1 MTTLLLLIIYIAFIS
16 LGIPDSLFGTA
27 WPAIYSELT
36 LPISYGSFVT
46 IIISCGT
53 IISSLLSSRLLARFG
68 TGFICI
74 FSTALTA
81 IALLLFSFSNNFYL
95 LCVCALPLGLG
106 AGAIDI
112 ALNNYVALHY
122 SAIHM
127 SFLLFLRC
135 RCIGQP
141 IYLIKNYW
149 ITRKLAHRV
158 PNCRQYSICNSIIID
173 SHNNPLEQN

>member
-1 MTTLLLLIIYIAFIS
+1 MTTLLLLVIYIAFIS

-81 IALLLFSFSNNFYL
+81 IALLLFSFSITFTCYASAPYL
-95 LCVCALPLGLG
+95 L
-106 AGAIDI
+106 D
-112 ALNNYVALHY
+112 
-122 SAIHM
+122 
-127 SFLLFLRC
+127 
-135 RCIGQP
+135 
-141 IYLIKNYW
+141 
-149 ITRKLAHRV
+149 
-158 PNCRQYSICNSIIID
+158 
-173 SHNNPLEQN
+173 

>member
-1 MTTLLLLIIYIAFIS
+1 MTTLLLLVIYIAFIS

-127 SFLLFLRC
+127 SFLHCFYGVGVSASH
-135 RCIGQP
+135 ISYQ
-141 IYLIKNYW
+141 
-149 ITRKLAHRV
+149 KLLDHKETGAPGTKLPPV
-158 PNCRQYSICNSIIID
+158 FNLQFYYY
-173 SHNNPLEQN
+173 

>member
-1 MTTLLLLIIYIAFIS
+1 MTTLLLLVIYIAFIS

-112 ALNNYVALHY
+112 ALNNYVAL
-122 SAIHM
+122 
-127 SFLLFLRC
+127 
-135 RCIGQP
+135 
-141 IYLIKNYW
+141 
-149 ITRKLAHRV
+149 T
-158 PNCRQYSICNSIIID
+158 
-173 SHNNPLEQN
+173 

>member
-1 MTTLLLLIIYIAFIS
+1 MTTLLLLVIYIAFIS

-81 IALLLFSFSNNFYL
+81 ILITFTCYASAPYL
-95 LCVCALPLGLG
+95 L
-106 AGAIDI
+106 D
-112 ALNNYVALHY
+112 
-122 SAIHM
+122 
-127 SFLLFLRC
+127 
-135 RCIGQP
+135 
-141 IYLIKNYW
+141 
-149 ITRKLAHRV
+149 
-158 PNCRQYSICNSIIID
+158 
-173 SHNNPLEQN
+173 